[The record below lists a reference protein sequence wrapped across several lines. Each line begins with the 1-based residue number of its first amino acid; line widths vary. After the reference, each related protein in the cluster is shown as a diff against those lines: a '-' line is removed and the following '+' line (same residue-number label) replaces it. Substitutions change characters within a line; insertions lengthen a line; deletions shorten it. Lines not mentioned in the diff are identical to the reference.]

1 MPVSKRTL
9 VIGATPRMDRYGFKA
24 TQILQEHNHEV
35 IPYGVKK
42 GTIGTLEIQN
52 QWPEKESFDTI
63 TLYINKK
70 LQEQYNQKIIDL
82 NPKRIIFNPGTENE
96 ELVRMAQKKNI
107 QTLNACTL
115 VLLRTYQF

>member
-1 MPVSKRTL
+1 MQLSKRTL
-9 VIGATPRMDRYGFKA
+9 VVGATPKMDRYGFKA
-24 TQILQEHNHEV
+24 TQLLQDYDHEV
-35 IPYGVKK
+35 IPYGIKK

-63 TLYINKK
+63 TLYINPK

-96 ELVRMAQKKNI
+96 ELVRKAQKNKI

-115 VLLRTYQF
+115 VLLRTNQY

>member
-1 MPVSKRTL
+1 MQESKRTL
-9 VIGATPRMDRYGFKA
+9 VIGATPKMDRYSFKA
-24 TQILQEHNHEV
+24 AQLLQEHNHEV
-35 IPYGVKK
+35 IPYGIKK

-63 TLYINKK
+63 TLYINPK

-96 ELVRMAQKKNI
+96 ELVRIAQKKEI

-115 VLLRTYQF
+115 VLLRTNQY

>member
-1 MPVSKRTL
+1 MQENKRTL
-9 VIGATPRMDRYGFKA
+9 VIGATPKMDRYSFKA
-24 TQILQEHNHEV
+24 AQLLQEHNHEV
-35 IPYGVKK
+35 IPYGIKK

-63 TLYINKK
+63 TLYINPK
-70 LQEQYNQKIIDL
+70 LQEQYSQKIIDL

-96 ELVRMAQKKNI
+96 ELVRIAQKKEI

-115 VLLRTYQF
+115 LLLRTNQY

>member
-1 MPVSKRTL
+1 MQLSKRTL
-9 VIGATPRMDRYGFKA
+9 VVGATPKMDRYGFKA
-24 TQILQEHNHEV
+24 TQLLQDYDHEV
-35 IPYGVKK
+35 IPYGIKK

-52 QWPEKESFDTI
+52 QWPEKELFDTI
-63 TLYINKK
+63 TLYINPK

-96 ELVRMAQKKNI
+96 KLVRMAQKKGI

-115 VLLRTYQF
+115 VLLRTNQY